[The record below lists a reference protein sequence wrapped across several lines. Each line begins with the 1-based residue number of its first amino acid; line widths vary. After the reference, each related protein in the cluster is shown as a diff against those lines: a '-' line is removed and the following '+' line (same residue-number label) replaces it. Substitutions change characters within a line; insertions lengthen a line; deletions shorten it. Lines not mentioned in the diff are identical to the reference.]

1 MKQEKKKERIVNI
14 SFKKNLSKSYMVV
27 EKVRAFSEQD
37 FMVKMLFRN
46 RIPQLL
52 PAESENLNGQ
62 INMLYDIS
70 SRQALFKLFETG
82 KMKFGQVRNLVFSL
96 RFLLRTLEEY
106 LLDENNIILKKEC
119 IFTDP
124 AGENYEF
131 CYYPYYNGNLAL
143 ELRELFEVLFSLIDY
158 EDEKAVRLVQ
168 EVHKEAQRDN
178 FTIDTLLSAYE
189 RASENGLCV
198 VEKPDP
204 EGTSRPLLP
213 EPKDP
218 FPSGETEDYEDDA
231 TFLERAKYYL
241 KGKNPLDVLEDINS
255 GGFLEKIRRCGKAP
269 EVPKALDAASLPLP
283 VKPAFEYIMLNEE
296 QDGELAE
303 ESSYLRS
310 PSGFPGPNETGDLQR
325 WLEGRKSQRGTEFV
339 IDHFPLT
346 IGKAEGSDVRLTAS
360 KVSLLHARLHEEKGH
375 LFLEDLNSEN
385 GTYLNGM
392 PLSAYR
398 KHPIKEG
405 DILRFARE
413 EFCLR

>member
-1 MKQEKKKERIVNI
+1 MKRENKKENIVHI
-14 SFKKNLSKSYMVV
+14 SFKKDLSKSYMVV
-27 EKVRAFSEQD
+27 ENVRAFSEQD

-46 RIPQLL
+46 SIPQLL
-52 PAESENLNGQ
+52 SAESETLNGR

-70 SRQALFKLFETG
+70 SKQALFKLFETG
-82 KMKFGQVRNLVFSL
+82 KMTFAQVRNLIFSL

-124 AGENYEF
+124 EGENYEF

-143 ELRELFEVLFSLIDY
+143 ELKELFSVLFSLIDY
-158 EDEKAVRLVQ
+158 EDEKVVRLVQ
-168 EVHKEAQRDN
+168 EVHKETQRDN

-189 RASENGLCV
+189 NVSENGLCV

-204 EGTSRPLLP
+204 DGNCRPLLP

-218 FPSGETEDYEDDA
+218 FPSGEAESYEDDA
-231 TFLERAKYYL
+231 TFLERAKFYL
-241 KGKNPLDVLEDINS
+241 KGKNPLDVLEDINR
-255 GGFLEKIRRCGKAP
+255 GGILEKIRQCGRAP
-269 EVPKALDAASLPLP
+269 EVEKALEPSSLPLP
-283 VKPAFEYIMLNEE
+283 VKPAFEYIMLHEE

-303 ESSYLRS
+303 ESRYHSSSSYLQRENS
-310 PSGFPGPNETGDLQR
+310 VSEQR
-325 WLEGRKSQRGTEFV
+325 WLEGRKSQRGIEYA

-346 IGKAEGSDVRLTAS
+346 IGKAEGSDVRITAA
-360 KVSLLHARLHEEKGH
+360 KVSQLHARLHEEKGQ

-385 GTYLNGM
+385 GTYLNGT
-392 PLSAYR
+392 PLCAYQKR
-398 KHPIKEG
+398 PVKEG